1 MDNIVLSLL
10 PSSYLSIQP
19 EAKALRVS
27 LAVSVNWREG
37 TVLLELS
44 PSFLLGCLF
53 KIIEYL
59 KSSND
64 LLPSDKDYSGNN
76 LFI

>member
-27 LAVSVNWREG
+27 LAVSVNPREG

-44 PSFLLGCLF
+44 PSFFIGVS
-53 KIIEYL
+53 L
-59 KSSND
+59 K
-64 LLPSDKDYSGNN
+64 NN
-76 LFI
+76 RIA